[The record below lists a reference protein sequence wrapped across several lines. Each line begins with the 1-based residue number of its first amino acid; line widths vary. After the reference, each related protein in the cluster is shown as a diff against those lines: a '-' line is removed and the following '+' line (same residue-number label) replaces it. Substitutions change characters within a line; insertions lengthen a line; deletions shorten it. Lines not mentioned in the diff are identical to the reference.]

1 MKKLLFFLL
10 IVFALPVTTVL
21 GQADRVIIQR
31 EGRSFF
37 VHKVEQGHT
46 LYSLSKLY
54 QTTIE
59 EIEASN
65 PGISQNLALG
75 QTIYIP
81 VPEDHNPKEW
91 TNPIRLENG
100 DMIHKVQKKETLY
113 GICREYTIDINRL
126 LEANPEAEKGI
137 QPGMELRIP
146 PNDLHEPDTVLPTVT
161 DEKPATTVI
170 DEAPGSFEITPPQPQ
185 WKRHIVAQGETLYG
199 ICRNYQVDQQ
209 ALIDLNG
216 GLPDGL
222 RAGDEIFIPIKID
235 AAQTPSGNLEGVA
248 ENKTKYRRPAD
259 TSFVRDEYNIVMML
273 PFALDFEISDDRPM
287 PVAVERLREIAMS
300 FYRGSLAAFDSL
312 EKKGARLNVTVLDV
326 HQNSDLNKTLDH
338 PAVRQS
344 DLIIGPFQRKALE
357 TVAAFAARNN
367 IHIVCPVPQ
376 SNSVLLN
383 HPTLSKVQPSPESQ
397 VRALA
402 NHVFDTYRGENILL
416 INSKDLSDLKAVNTF
431 KQTYLSRLRTV
442 GDTALTGIAEIEGSS
457 KFVGDLQSRLS
468 KGRRNII
475 VVPAG
480 NHSRSMI
487 ANLQS
492 KIQLLGRDHNIIV
505 CGLNEWTEFDF
516 IDVSFKERTQ
526 MILPAPVYTDYDSDQ
541 AANFIANY
549 IHEFNADPSAY
560 ALLGYDV
567 ALYYGR
573 GLMFYGTAFPMVFG
587 QLPNEDLLHLKFRYR
602 KTGLDSGY
610 ENEHVFILRHHDFY
624 LDPIGHVRD

>member
-1 MKKLLFFLL
+1 MKKLLFFLV
-10 IVFALPVTTVL
+10 IVLTLPVATAL

-31 EGRSFF
+31 EGRGFF

-146 PNDLHEPDTVLPTVT
+146 PNDLHEPDTVIPVGTV
-161 DEKPATTVI
+161 EKPTTTIIV
-170 DEAPGSFEITPPQPQ
+170 EAPGTFETNPPQTQ
-185 WKRHIVAQGETLYG
+185 WKRHTVAQGETLYG

-209 ALIDLNG
+209 ELLDLND
-216 GLPDGL
+216 GLPAGL
-222 RAGDEIFIPIKID
+222 RTGDEILIPIKNNT
-235 AAQTPSGNLEGVA
+235 AQTPSEKLDDIA
-248 ENKTKYRRPAD
+248 ENKSKYRRPAD
-259 TSFVRDEYNIVMML
+259 TSYVRDEYNIVLML
-273 PFALDFEISDDRPM
+273 PLALDFEISDDRPM
-287 PVAVERLREIAMS
+287 PSSVERLREIAMS
-300 FYRGSLAAFDSL
+300 FYHGSLAAFDSL
-312 EKKGARLNVTVLDV
+312 EAKGARLNVTVLDV
-326 HQNSDLNKTLDH
+326 HQNSDLNKMLDH

-357 TVAAFAARNN
+357 KVAAFASRNN

-383 HPTLSKVQPSPESQ
+383 HATLSKVQPSPESQ

-416 INSKDLSDLKAVNTF
+416 INSKDLADLKAVNTF

-480 NHSRSMI
+480 SHSRSMI

-492 KIQLLGRDHNIIV
+492 KIQLLGKDHDIIV

-526 MILPAPVYTDYDSDQ
+526 MILPAPVYTDYQSDLTE
-541 AANFIANY
+541 NFIANY
-549 IHEFNADPSAY
+549 RNEFNADPSGY
-560 ALLGYDV
+560 ALLGHDI

-573 GLMFYGTAFPMVFG
+573 ALMLYGTAFPLVFE

-602 KTGLDSGY
+602 KTGLDSGF
-610 ENEHVFILRHHDFY
+610 ENEHVFILHHHDFY
-624 LDPIGHVRD
+624 LDPIGHVRN